1 MATGRRCDKSS
12 EQLAVKGFCPVRNI
26 GEPIAQVISSE
37 SNVGGVVSKSA
48 TVIGLPENAWDSTSY
63 KNGKVPSKQ
72 SM

>member
-1 MATGRRCDKSS
+1 M
-12 EQLAVKGFCPVRNI
+12 KGFCHVRNI
-26 GEPIAQVISSE
+26 DEPIAQVISE

-72 SM
+72 SMRLAAVCRKRVQ